1 MTSVLNIIRLMRLR
15 SGAAIGLALATLAGC
30 GEAPVARTNCWAPAD
45 LTLTASSK
53 GTSRDKRVPLV
64 AAAGPDVISCR

>member
-1 MTSVLNIIRLMRLR
+1 MTSAMNIILLMRLR
-15 SGAAIGLALATLAGC
+15 AAAAIGLVLATLAAC
-30 GEAPVARTNCWAPAD
+30 GEAPVARTNCWAQTD

-53 GTSRDKRVPLV
+53 GTSPDKRVPLV